1 MTANAARIVERT
13 NRIMRGRYRF
23 NILGNI
29 QASNQGGIQTKKVNF
44 KE

>member
-13 NRIMRGRYRF
+13 NRIMRGRYKF
-23 NILGNI
+23 SI
-29 QASNQGGIQTKKVNF
+29 QASDQRGIQTKKVNF